1 MFKKMIT
8 VGLTAILSASI
19 SMQVFALT
27 ASEDTYVPK
36 YSLEQVEEL
45 TDGLFTPMVH
55 NKNSYSIVKSA
66 ENEQEAKAIVKEKL
80 DSIPGVSYAYAKNV
94 FYTPNSD
101 GTYDAWLIA
110 KYTDYL
116 LEPAA
121 LCRSWLDSNMQAI
134 IPSGT
139 DMESAIQ
146 LCADYIADHVQYDW
160 DGRYSKKEL
169 QTAYHGMYDGWGIC
183 ATYALM
189 FNAMIEYLPFN
200 EAGVVDYV
208 AGSAHLNA
216 DYLTGVDH
224 AWSGVQ
230 VGAEYRQY
238 DITNYTLNNKS
249 GKYFNMTT
257 ETLASRA
264 AYRRTN

>member
-1 MFKKMIT
+1 MEYRIEHD
-8 VGLTAILSASI
+8 
-19 SMQVFALT
+19 SMGEVK
-27 ASEDTYVPK
+27 VPADV
-36 YSLEQVEEL
+36 YWGAQTERSHENFVIGTE
-45 TDGLFTPMVH
+45 TMP
-55 NKNSYSIVKSA
+55 A
-66 ENEQEAKAIVKEKL
+66 EVIKAF
-80 DSIPGVSYAYAKNV
+80 YAYAKNI
-94 FYTPNSD
+94 FYMPNSD

-110 KYTDYL
+110 KNTDYL

-134 IPSGT
+134 VPSGT

-200 EAGVVDYV
+200 EAGVVDYA

-257 ETLASRA
+257 ETLASRT
-264 AYRRTN
+264 AYKRTN